1 MFKVLSSL
9 QGNFLMFNQSEM
21 KLIEYPSLSLS
32 ESCKPFTINLCWCFY
47 SIWFDYIIFLE
58 CMLMPSKYGLSSIRF
73 WSKMNVGIISKYN
86 HAEEGKK
93 SPMMTFDFVL
103 LLL

>member
-9 QGNFLMFNQSEM
+9 QGDFLMFNQSEM
-21 KLIEYPSLSLS
+21 KLIKYPSLSLS

-47 SIWFDYIIFLE
+47 SIWFDYIIFVE

-86 HAEEGKK
+86 HA
-93 SPMMTFDFVL
+93 
-103 LLL
+103 

>member
-47 SIWFDYIIFLE
+47 SIWFDYIIFVE
-58 CMLMPSKYGLSSIRF
+58 CMLMPVNMASLQ
-73 WSKMNVGIISKYN
+73 
-86 HAEEGKK
+86 
-93 SPMMTFDFVL
+93 FVSDQRWTL
-103 LLL
+103 E

>member
-9 QGNFLMFNQSEM
+9 QGNVLMFNQSEM

-32 ESCKPFTINLCWCFY
+32 ESYKPFIINLCWCFY
-47 SIWFDYIIFLE
+47 SI
-58 CMLMPSKYGLSSIRF
+58 CF

-86 HAEEGKK
+86 HA
-93 SPMMTFDFVL
+93 
-103 LLL
+103 